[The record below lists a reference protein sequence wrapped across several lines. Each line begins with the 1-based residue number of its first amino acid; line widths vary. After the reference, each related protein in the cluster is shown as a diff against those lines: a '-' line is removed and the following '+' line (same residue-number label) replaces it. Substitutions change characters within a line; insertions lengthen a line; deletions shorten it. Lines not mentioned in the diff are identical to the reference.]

1 MAFSLRPED
10 AEQARAIGVMAS
22 AGWAFAIS
30 VVLGLGGGMLLDR
43 WLGTT
48 PWLLFVGL
56 VLGFAAGVSNL
67 VRATNATSRR
77 R

>member
-10 AEQARAIGVMAS
+10 AEQARSIGVMAS

-43 WLGTT
+43 WLGTS

-56 VLGFAAGVSNL
+56 GLGFAAGVSNL
-67 VRATNATSRR
+67 VRATNAASRPR
-77 R
+77 

>member
-22 AGWAFAIS
+22 AGWAFAFS
-30 VVLGLGGGMLLDR
+30 VVIGLGGGLLLDR
-43 WLGTT
+43 WLGTS
-48 PWLLFVGL
+48 PGCCSSGWSRLRG
-56 VLGFAAGVSNL
+56 GVSNL
-67 VRATNATSRR
+67 VRATNAASRR

>member
-10 AEQARAIGVMAS
+10 GEQARAIGVMAS

-30 VVLGLGGGMLLDR
+30 VVLGLGGGVFLDR
-43 WLGTT
+43 WLGTS

-56 VLGFAAGVSNL
+56 ALGFAAGVSNL
-67 VRATNATSRR
+67 VRATNAVSRR